1 MITEEILD
9 LKQFYNSAHKI
20 IPALSI
26 HFIEIM
32 LISLYI
38 YFRNIPMNS
47 F

>member
-38 YFRNIPMNS
+38 HFRNIPMNS